1 MHLQLIFGFKVN
13 LEKSPLKKLKLTH
26 EIYIYSLARRKQM
39 EIEDSYKI
47 LFMSVRHYHLPSK
60 AVTAVPAADIDT
72 IVFLC
77 YFLIVALGDFLPH
90 CTGWILTQ
98 LILTKKYFGAR
109 LWSKMVHHQ
118 KDSTASVLHVLK
130 VHTHTSR
137 VQFFLC
143 NTVDVD
149 TNEPNTDCAT
159 DLNLVMKSWQNLLL
173 TLAGLTQLTTLTALR
188 PGASHRGPPLPPLPE
203 SLTTAIKF

>member
-1 MHLQLIFGFKVN
+1 MNSFTMHLQLIFGFKVN

-109 LWSKMVHHQ
+109 L
-118 KDSTASVLHVLK
+118 
-130 VHTHTSR
+130 
-137 VQFFLC
+137 
-143 NTVDVD
+143 
-149 TNEPNTDCAT
+149 
-159 DLNLVMKSWQNLLL
+159 
-173 TLAGLTQLTTLTALR
+173 
-188 PGASHRGPPLPPLPE
+188 
-203 SLTTAIKF
+203 

>member
-1 MHLQLIFGFKVN
+1 MNSFTLCTCSLFLVS
-13 LEKSPLKKLKLTH
+13 KSTWRSRHWRSWSSRMRYISTAWQGVKK
-26 EIYIYSLARRKQM
+26 M

-60 AVTAVPAADIDT
+60 AITAVPAADIDT

-98 LILTKKYFGAR
+98 LIVILTKKYFGAR

-130 VHTHTSR
+130 VYTH
-137 VQFFLC
+137 
-143 NTVDVD
+143 
-149 TNEPNTDCAT
+149 
-159 DLNLVMKSWQNLLL
+159 KSCPVL
-173 TLAGLTQLTTLTALR
+173 
-188 PGASHRGPPLPPLPE
+188 
-203 SLTTAIKF
+203 SLQYCGCWHQRT

>member
-60 AVTAVPAADIDT
+60 AVTGVPAADIDT

-98 LILTKKYFGAR
+98 LIFVNILVPDFD
-109 LWSKMVHHQ
+109 Q
-118 KDSTASVLHVLK
+118 KWFTIRKIALPQCCMCWK
-130 VHTHTSR
+130 CKHTSLA
-137 VQFFLC
+137 QFFLC

-149 TNEPNTDCAT
+149 TNEPNTDCET